1 MIRRSLRSTLAAAA
15 LLTAAASSAS
25 AQGAYVSA
33 SLTGDVLRLN
43 AVEGVRGSGSAGGEA
58 IGFALRL
65 GTELGSKWGVEAE
78 FARPAEIDS
87 DLSPGVIPLALDS
100 TVSPTLPGVAPVPGS
115 SVVFP
120 PFTYRYRTSQ
130 RTTTIATG
138 IWARKELSRSVSLM
152 FIGGAGFHRRTQDSS
167 ITFEPGPIYIL
178 PAVPAIYPVTST
190 KTIAYDTGP
199 FAGVEGR
206 IAFTT
211 HAHLVAGVRL
221 HGLEGGWLLR
231 PSAGIGWN
239 F

>member
-1 MIRRSLRSTLAAAA
+1 MIHYRLLPCLAAAA
-15 LLTAAASSAS
+15 VVTAAASPVS

-65 GTELGSKWGVEAE
+65 GTELGSKWGVEVE
-78 FARPAEIDS
+78 FARPAEIDA

-100 TVSPTLPGVAPVPGS
+100 TVSPSIPGVAPVPGS

-120 PFTYRYRTSQ
+120 PFTYRFRTSQ

-138 IWARKELSRSVSLM
+138 IWARKELSHSVSLM
-152 FIGGAGFHRRTQDSS
+152 FLGGAGFHRRTQDSS
-167 ITFEPGPIYIL
+167 ITFEPGPISIL
-178 PAVPAIYPVTST
+178 PAVSAIYPVTST
-190 KTIAYDTGP
+190 STITYDTGP
-199 FAGVEGR
+199 FAGIEGR
-206 IAFTT
+206 FAFTA

-221 HGLEGGWLLR
+221 HGLDGGWLVR